1 MRTIRRVIG
10 SLLLITAI
18 LITQIPVI
26 PITASSVSSASDFQM
41 DGSKLVKY
49 LGSDSS
55 VSIPDN
61 VKVIGR
67 EAFKDNLSIT
77 SVKGGKNVKEI
88 EYGAF
93 LNCTYLQNITLP
105 DSLETI
111 GNAAFSNN
119 VSLKSITLPQNL
131 SSIGSGVFAGC
142 KSLKDISI
150 HKDNEN
156 FLCDKYAL
164 YDEKK
169 ETLISYLQGLDNS
182 TFLMPNSVKYIDEY
196 AFWGND
202 NLYEIAL
209 SNNLEEI
216 SAYSFSNCK
225 SLRGLFI
232 PYSVKNIDAKAFENC
247 ISLRLV
253 EIPISVGYIHDSA
266 FDGCPQ
272 LMIKAEENSVA
283 SQYYQNW
290 KRVNNT
296 AVNYGGVSG
305 NTVIDET
312 GMVYIIGNDGQLV
325 EVKGGND
332 GSSLTSD
339 YPDAMHDPSNVDYI
353 PKSDPLLNVEEGVL
367 GQTMIVGQSAV
378 VIMDPLSVKVNNLE
392 NRSVLPEE
400 ETKAEESSLASEK
413 GDALPKYAIVNDNIT
428 SYAYYGA
435 GDMTTYSIPAN
446 ITNIGDFAF
455 ARSGLES
462 INIPNGV
469 SRIGYAAFYH
479 CDNLNEINIPAS
491 VTWIEPSA
499 FAFTGW
505 LQNWATNTQSSD
517 FLIVGD
523 GILLAYKGSS
533 SYVEIP
539 EGVETI
545 GPACFMGH
553 TEITGINI
561 PDTVTIIGE
570 EAFKDCF
577 NLTALH
583 GAEYV
588 KKIQDRAFENTNLQD
603 IVINKYVEEIGLG
616 AFYCSDSATRSV
628 VFKSDNIPV
637 LSYTD
642 SSERIGSKYSQMP
655 VFKGNWTAII
665 NSDDIE
671 MSGNILEDTGLGF
684 IGKIAVSN
692 SDGTLKTIAIRN
704 EKTSNYNNINIS
716 SSVAEWSASDITV
729 TSSHSGE
736 YNCVIIEQD
745 KDRVIDAFKRI
756 YGNILPEMKVLDI
769 SLYDSANQIS
779 FTEFGSTPLSITV
792 PIPKNIKGNTLH
804 VVTLDKEGQLEKV
817 ASSIQNINGK
827 DMLTFTTNHLSIFAI
842 YGMGEDGSIQID
854 QGVVQSFG
862 EGKKDYTPNTGDNS
876 IHPKWFIA
884 VGIAA
889 IAVAFLA
896 YKPSKRRK

>member
-1 MRTIRRVIG
+1 MN
-10 SLLLITAI
+10 
-18 LITQIPVI
+18 
-26 PITASSVSSASDFQM
+26 
-41 DGSKLVKY
+41 GSKLVKY
-49 LGSDSS
+49 LGTDST

-93 LNCTYLQNITLP
+93 LNCTYLQNVTLP
-105 DSLETI
+105 ESLETI
-111 GNAAFSNN
+111 GNAVFSNN
-119 VSLKSITLPQNL
+119 VSLKSIAFPQNL

-142 KSLKDISI
+142 KSLKEISI

-156 FLCDKYAL
+156 FLFDKYAL
-164 YDEKK
+164 YDDKK
-169 ETLISYLQGLDNS
+169 EALISYLQGIDNT

-202 NLYEIAL
+202 KLYAIAL

-225 SLRGLFI
+225 SLRNLFV

-253 EIPISVGYIHDSA
+253 EIPISVGYIHESA

-283 SQYYQNW
+283 FQYYQNW

-296 AVNYGGVSG
+296 AINYGGVSG
-305 NTVIDET
+305 NTLIDES

-325 EVKGGND
+325 EVKGGD
-332 GSSLTSD
+332 IDTTLSST
-339 YPDAMHDPSNVDYI
+339 YPDAIHDPSNVDYI
-353 PKSDPLLNVEEGVL
+353 PKSDPLLTKDEGVL
-367 GQTMIVGQSAV
+367 GQTMIVGQRAV
-378 VIMDPLSVKVNNLE
+378 VIMDPLSEKVNNLE

-400 ETKAEESSLASEK
+400 EIKAEESSLVSEK

-446 ITNIGDFAF
+446 IKNIGDFAF

-462 INIPNGV
+462 INIPSGV

-479 CDNLNEINIPAS
+479 CDNLKEINIPAS

-499 FAFTGW
+499 FAFSGW
-505 LQNWATNTQSSD
+505 LQQWAGNLEASD

-523 GILLAYKGSS
+523 GILLAYKGNS

-545 GPACFMGH
+545 APACFMGH

-588 KKIQDRAFENTNLQD
+588 KKIQDRAFENTNLQE
-603 IVINKYVEEIGLG
+603 IVINSYVEEIGLG
-616 AFYCSDSATRSV
+616 AFYCSDSAERKV
-628 VFKSDNIPV
+628 RFMSDKLPV
-637 LSYTD
+637 LSCTD
-642 SSERIGSKYSQMP
+642 SSKKMGSPNSHMP
-655 VFKGNWTAII
+655 AFKGNWTAIV

-671 MSGNILEDTGLGF
+671 MRHNILEDTGLGF
-684 IGKIAVSN
+684 IGKIAVAQ
-692 SDGTLKTIAIRN
+692 SDGTLDTIALRN
-704 EKTSNYNNINIS
+704 EKASNNSIINIS
-716 SSVAEWSASDITV
+716 SSVEEWSAGDIIITSAHSD
-729 TSSHSGE
+729 E
-736 YNCVIIEQD
+736 YNCVITEQS
-745 KDRVIDAFKRI
+745 KSLVLESFKRI
-756 YGNILPEMKVLDI
+756 YGDVLPEMKVLDI
-769 SLYDSANQIS
+769 SLYDSTNQIS
-779 FTEFGSTPLSITV
+779 FTEFGSTPLSFTV
-792 PIPKNIKGNTLH
+792 PIPKNIKGNTVH
-804 VVTLDKEGQLEKV
+804 VVTLDKDGQLEKV
-817 ASSIQNINGK
+817 ASSIQKIDGK
-827 DMLTFTTNHLSIFAI
+827 DMLTFSTNHLSLFAI

-884 VGIAA
+884 VGIGA

-896 YKPSKRRK
+896 YKPTKRRK